1 VCIRLSRCALV
12 DLVVTGQRCAPAA
25 AAAASGEGASLG
37 GRTRAHYPVETVMT
51 EWCGGGWGI
60 CQLRSCSTA
69 AAARVIR
76 KLSRER
82 RSGRPESCVRSIAV
96 GFSASARIMSRH
108 CCVRRSVHLCTL
120 GVMCAPV
127 RRLGVTCWAQ
137 TGRVE
142 FPTPL
147 ILCSR
152 ACRRG
157 VSVASRTSSCLTR
170 ALISS
175 LRHLSASS
183 HADWCARNAIYCRPP
198 YLYLCARSAPLL
210 IV

>member
-1 VCIRLSRCALV
+1 LISLLPA
-12 DLVVTGQRCAPAA
+12 AAA

-37 GRTRAHYPVETVMT
+37 GRTRARYPVEQWWLVDTVMT

-96 GFSASARIMSRH
+96 GFSASAPIMSRH

-120 GVMCAPV
+120 GVICAPV
-127 RRLGVTCWAQ
+127 RRLGVICWAQ
-137 TGRVE
+137 TGRGRVSHSAHSLLARLSAWCE
-142 FPTPL
+142 CRVTHL
-147 ILCSR
+147 ILSHSGTHLVSPPSLSVVP
-152 ACRRG
+152 RRL
-157 VSVASRTSSCLTR
+157 VRSQ
-170 ALISS
+170 
-175 LRHLSASS
+175 RHLLSPPILVLVRAVSA
-183 HADWCARNAIYCRPP
+183 A
-198 YLYLCARSAPLL
+198 APHS
-210 IV
+210 VS